1 MPTAPRLALI
11 DYDTGNLH
19 SACKGLEVAGATVE
33 IISDPAGLE
42 SFDGLVLP
50 GDGAFDPAIQELRR
64 RGFVDPLLRAIAQG
78 TPFLGICIGLQLLFD
93 RSEEGEEAGLG
104 IIPGHVARF
113 CPEPGLTIPHM
124 GWNQLHFT
132 QQPAILWQDIEADP
146 WVYFV
151 HAYHGVPTDP
161 AWIAATVRHGHQTV
175 VAAVARD
182 QVIATQFHP
191 EKSGAV
197 GLKMLQNFVQYATQ
211 SQELSQ
217 GIMASK

>member
-33 IISDPAGLE
+33 IISDPSGLA

-64 RGFVDPLLRAIAQG
+64 RGFADPLQQAIAQG

-93 RSEEGEEAGLG
+93 RSEEGQDAGLG
-104 IIPGHVARF
+104 IVPGHVARF
-113 CPEPGLTIPHM
+113 QVEPGLTIPHM
-124 GWNQLHFT
+124 GWNQLQFT
-132 QQPAILWQDIEADP
+132 QQSAILWQGIELDP

-151 HAYHGVPTDP
+151 HAYHGIPTDP
-161 AWIAATVRHGHQTV
+161 TWIAATVRHGNQTV

-182 QVIATQFHP
+182 QVMATQFHP
-191 EKSGAV
+191 EKSGLV
-197 GLKMLQNFVQYATQ
+197 GLKMLQNFVQYATKVR
-211 SQELSQ
+211 SYPKRL
-217 GIMASK
+217 

>member
-1 MPTAPRLALI
+1 MCASPRLALI

-33 IISDPAGLE
+33 IISDPRGLE
-42 SFDGLVLP
+42 CFDGLVLP

-64 RGFVDPLLRAIAQG
+64 RGFVEPLHKAIAQG

-93 RSEEGEEAGLG
+93 RSEEGQDAGLG
-104 IIPGHVARF
+104 IIAGHVARF
-113 CPEPGLTIPHM
+113 QAEPRLTIPHM
-124 GWNQLHFT
+124 GWNQLQFT
-132 QQPAILWQDIEADP
+132 QQQAILWQGIEVDP

-161 AWIAATVRHGHQTV
+161 DWIAATVRHGHQTV

-182 QVIATQFHP
+182 QVMATQFHP
-191 EKSGAV
+191 EKSGLV
-197 GLKMLQNFVQYATQ
+197 GLKMLQNFVEYVIQGK
-211 SQELSQ
+211 ELSQ
-217 GIMASK
+217 GIMAPK